1 MATYFNGINIIRWCI
16 YYRKNEKINEII
28 YPKGRL
34 FKNDDKVSRR
44 AIDMEHYTAGKTDI

>member
-1 MATYFNGINIIRWCI
+1 MATYFDGIAIIRWCK
-16 YYRKNEKINEII
+16 YYRKNKKINKII
-28 YPKGRL
+28 HPEGRL

>member
-34 FKNDDKVSRR
+34 FKNDDKAFRR
-44 AIDMEHYTAGKTDI
+44 AIDLQHYTAGKTDI